1 MSQLLAQ
8 LPGLV
13 AQVPGLPAAG
23 SLVIP
28 LVDNP
33 KADFSDTPWWL
44 SLIKAL
50 LIFVYLLI
58 STLLVIWFERRVI
71 GRMQQRPGPNRA
83 GPFGLLQ
90 TLADGLKSMLKED
103 VTPAAADKIIFTLA
117 PLITATMAFV
127 SFAII
132 PMGNKASMFG
142 HMTPLQLTD
151 FPIAVLLVLAVGSV
165 GVYGIVLAG
174 WSSGSTYPLLG
185 GLRSTAQ
192 VISYEIAM
200 GLSLVAVFIYSG
212 SMSTSQ
218 IVSGQSSLWYMIPAF
233 FSFAVYLVTMVGET
247 NRLPFDLAEGEGEL
261 TGGFHTEYGSMRFAM
276 FFLGEYINM
285 FTVAALATTVFLGG
299 WQAPPL
305 VSLINN
311 NMFSGGW
318 WGIFWFTAKLWTFMF
333 FFVWLRGSLP
343 RVRYDQFMRF
353 GWKFLIPITL
363 LWVVAVA
370 FIRGSQNGWF
380 GGGQVTVPGVNR
392 VIPTATLFAVGV
404 IAVVALAVS
413 WVWDNRRA
421 DEEARA
427 VTNRVPTEIDPFAG
441 GYPVPPLP
449 GQTLRE
455 PIRASAAAIYTRDG
469 REPDAVPVGVPAGVG
484 AGSATVTGSVTGT
497 ASGAG
502 STATITTPK
511 EDGRG

>member
-1 MSQLLAQ
+1 MSATLLTTMASGAVTE
-8 LPGLV
+8 LHGILS
-13 AQVPGLPAAG
+13 AVPHLATPT
-23 SLVIP
+23 
-28 LVDNP
+28 VDNP
-33 KADFSDTPWWL
+33 KADFTDTPWWL

-50 LIFVYLLI
+50 IIFVYLLI

-71 GRMQQRPGPNRA
+71 GRMQQRPGPNRT

-90 TLADGLKSMLKED
+90 TLADGVKSMLKED
-103 VTPAAADKIIFTLA
+103 VTPAAADKLIFTLA
-117 PLITATMAFV
+117 PLIAATMAFV

-132 PMGNKASMFG
+132 PMGDKASMFG
-142 HMTPLQLTD
+142 HLTPLQLTD
-151 FPIAVLLVLAVGSV
+151 LPVAVLLVLAVGSV
-165 GVYGIVLAG
+165 GVYGIILAG

-200 GLSLVAVFIYSG
+200 GLSLVAIFIYSG

-218 IVSGQSSLWYMIPAF
+218 IVSGQSSLWYVIPAF

-276 FFLGEYINM
+276 FYLGEYINM
-285 FTVAALATTVFLGG
+285 FTVSALATTMFFGG
-299 WQAPPL
+299 WQAPPGIAA
-305 VSLINN
+305 INEG
-311 NMFSGGW
+311 MFNQGW
-318 WGIFWFTAKLWTFMF
+318 WGVLWFTAKLWLFMF

-353 GWKFLIPITL
+353 GWKFLIPVTL

-380 GGGQVTVPGVNR
+380 GTSFITVVGR
-392 VIPTATLFAVGV
+392 QIPTATLVAVSV
-404 IAVVALAVS
+404 IAVAALTGS
-413 WVWDNRRA
+413 WIWDNKRA
-421 DEEARA
+421 DKLEAAAASGR
-427 VTNRVPTEIDPFAG
+427 PTEIDPFAG

-455 PIRASAAAIYTRDG
+455 PTRV
-469 REPDAVPVGVPAGVG
+469 AVG
-484 AGSATVTGSVTGT
+484 AGAPVAGRTTDTTGT
-497 ASGAG
+497 TVRE
-502 STATITTPK
+502 STTAQ

>member
-1 MSQLLAQ
+1 MSLIASLAT
-8 LPGLV
+8 GLQTGV
-13 AQVPGLPAAG
+13 GTIAPALAAT
-23 SLVIP
+23 
-28 LVDNP
+28 DNP
-33 KADFSDTPWWL
+33 VADFSDTPWWL
-44 SLIKAL
+44 SLVKAL
-50 LIFVYLLI
+50 LVFVFLMVN
-58 STLLVIWFERRVI
+58 TLLVIWFERRVI
-71 GRMQQRPGPNRA
+71 GRMQQRPGPNRT

-90 TLADGLKSMLKED
+90 TLADGVKLALKED
-103 VTPAAADKIIFTLA
+103 LTPKNADRVVFMLA
-117 PLITATMAFV
+117 PIIAGAMAFV

-132 PMGNKASMFG
+132 PMGPMVTMFG
-142 HMTPLQLTD
+142 HRTPLQLTD
-151 FPIAVLLVLAVGSV
+151 TPVAVLLVLAVAGV
-165 GVYGIVLAG
+165 GVYGIILAG

-200 GLSLVAVFIYSG
+200 GLSLVAIFIYSG

-218 IVSGQSSLWYMIPAF
+218 IVSGQASLWYIIPAF

-276 FFLGEYINM
+276 FYLGEYINM
-285 FTVAALATTVFLGG
+285 FTVSALATTMFFGG
-299 WQAPPL
+299 WQAPPGIAA
-305 VSLINN
+305 INDG
-311 NMFSGGW
+311 MFNQGW
-318 WGIFWFTAKLWTFMF
+318 WGVLWFTAKLWIFMF

-353 GWKFLIPITL
+353 GWKFLIPVTL

-380 GGGQVTVPGVNR
+380 GTSFFTVVNWQ
-392 VIPTATLFAVGV
+392 IPTATLVAVSV
-404 IAVVALAVS
+404 IAVAALAGS
-413 WVWDNRRA
+413 WIWDNKRA
-421 DEEARA
+421 DKLEAAAAMGR
-427 VTNRVPTEIDPFAG
+427 PTEIDPFAG

-455 PIRASAAAIYTRDG
+455 PTRV
-469 REPDAVPVGVPAGVG
+469 AVGVG
-484 AGSATVTGSVTGT
+484 APLAGRTTDTSDTTVLESTT
-497 ASGAG
+497 AQ
-502 STATITTPK
+502 

>member
-1 MSQLLAQ
+1 MSALLTTMASGAANQLHGILLSSPA
-8 LPGLV
+8 G
-13 AQVPGLPAAG
+13 AVPM
-23 SLVIP
+23 
-28 LVDNP
+28 VDNP
-33 KADFSDTPWWL
+33 KADFSNTPWWL

-50 LIFVYLLI
+50 AIFFYLLL

-71 GRMQQRPGPNRA
+71 GRMQQRPGPNRT

-90 TLADGLKSMLKED
+90 TLADGAKSMLKED
-103 VTPAAADKIIFTLA
+103 VTPAAADRFIFTLA
-117 PLITATMAFV
+117 PLIAATMAFV
-127 SFAII
+127 SFSII
-132 PMGNKASMFG
+132 PLGNQASMFG

-151 FPIAVLLVLAVGSV
+151 LPVAVLLVLAVASV

-200 GLSLVAVFIYSG
+200 GLSLVAIFIYSG

-218 IVSGQSSLWYMIPAF
+218 IVSGQSSLWYIIPAF
-233 FSFAVYLVTMVGET
+233 FSFVIYLVTMVGET

-276 FFLGEYINM
+276 FYLGEYINM
-285 FTVAALATTVFLGG
+285 FTVSALATTMFLGG
-299 WQAPPL
+299 WQAPPGI
-305 VSLINN
+305 SAINDG
-311 NMFSGGW
+311 MFNHAW
-318 WGIFWFTAKLWTFMF
+318 WGILWFTVKLWMFMF

-363 LWVVAVA
+363 VWVVAVA

-380 GGGQVTVPGVNR
+380 GGSVVTFANR
-392 VIPTATLFAVGV
+392 QIPTATLVAVSV
-404 IAVVALAVS
+404 IAVAALAGS
-413 WVWDNRRA
+413 WIWDNKRA
-421 DEEARA
+421 DQEEAAA
-427 VTNRVPTEIDPFAG
+427 VGRVPTEVDPFAG

-449 GQTLRE
+449 GQTLKE
-455 PIRASAAAIYTRDG
+455 PTR
-469 REPDAVPVGVPAGVG
+469 VPVGSG
-484 AGSATVTGSVTGT
+484 APLRDRTGDTGSASTTSTTSTTVLDS
-497 ASGAG
+497 
-502 STATITTPK
+502 TTPR
-511 EDGRG
+511 EDGDG